1 MTTVK
6 EVKIFVV
13 VSNKK
18 MLICDLVMIL
28 SLSLCSS
35 VCVLVVLR
43 LRRVLVT
50 HATTTT
56 VLVCTTHTAVL
67 IAAAHRR
74 RRQPPRQKLRVQIFF
89 HMLHIFFEQLL
100 FCIVFFLD
108 FIFG

>member
-1 MTTVK
+1 MTVK

-43 LRRVLVT
+43 LRRVPVLVT

-56 VLVCTTHTAVL
+56 GPSDHANIISGILS
-67 IAAAHRR
+67 
-74 RRQPPRQKLRVQIFF
+74 
-89 HMLHIFFEQLL
+89 
-100 FCIVFFLD
+100 
-108 FIFG
+108 